1 MEPDKLLIV
10 AHPDD
15 ETLWGGANL
24 LSEPGWLVVVSTHQY
39 NDERAAEFFRTMS
52 YANVT
57 QYKMYDT
64 DDIYTD
70 DPDEADE
77 LYDNSDFETG
87 LKELATKDWK
97 IVLTHNE
104 QGEYGHGHHK
114 KVHRMV
120 KSYFPQAVTFEIG
133 EPLSSALAEVK
144 RELMI
149 FYSQTQDIANKIH
162 DGNEHLLKPV
172 ERDHMFKEK
181 LYVQRV
187 KEVPKI
193 IHQIWFGNPLET
205 TSVRYNL
212 MKGVEEVAKRNGYV
226 YKLWTNPEMTAVN
239 LPLTW
244 NSIQESLEMG
254 KNYKQSRYAQIAD
267 LARYEILHRFGGVYL
282 DSLFDISDRFC
293 DYIDEHSKDV
303 DIIVANEDPC
313 GLECKSADSYYM
325 SNGFFACI
333 PGCVVLKRL
342 LHPET
347 LKYIDFESK
356 HINKE
361 TGPYFFRLGMKDG
374 DAIHVIDGEKIY
386 PFMTGDSDYREGIE
400 NPCVDANGNLTR
412 DCLDRLFPNSL
423 AVYQSGF
430 GGSWSW

>member
-24 LSEPGWLVVVSTHQY
+24 LTEPGWLVVVSTHQY
-39 NDERAAEFFRTMS
+39 DDERSAEFFRTMS

-70 DPDEADE
+70 DPNEADA
-77 LYDNSDFETG
+77 LYDNSDFEQG
-87 LKELATKDWK
+87 LRELATKEWK
-97 IVLTHNE
+97 LVLTHNE
-104 QGEYGHGHHK
+104 QGEYGHEHHK
-114 KVHRMV
+114 KVHRLV
-120 KSYFPQAVTFEIG
+120 KKYFPQTVTFQIA
-133 EPLSSALAEVK
+133 EPLPAALSQVK

-149 FYSQTQDIANKIH
+149 FYSKTQDITDKIFQ
-162 DGNEHLLKPV
+162 GNEHLLKPV

-181 LYVQRV
+181 LYVERK
-187 KEVPKI
+187 KEIPKI
-193 IHQIWFGNPLET
+193 IHQVWFGNPLDT

-212 MKGVEEVAKRNGYV
+212 MKSVEEVALRNGYV
-226 YKLWTNPEMTAVN
+226 YKLWTNNEMTPVN

-244 NSIQESLEMG
+244 NAIQTSLETG
-254 KNYKQSRYAQIAD
+254 KDVKQSRFAQVVD
-267 LARYEILHRFGGVYL
+267 LARYELLHRFGGVYL
-282 DSLFDISDRFC
+282 DSLFEISDTFC
-293 DYIDEHSKDV
+293 KYISEHTENDL
-303 DIIVANEDPC
+303 IVANEDPC
-313 GLECKSADSYYM
+313 GLECNSNGKYYM

-347 LKYIDFESK
+347 LKYIDFDSK
-356 HINKE
+356 YINRE

-374 DAIHVIDGEKIY
+374 DLIHVIDTEKIY
-386 PFMTGDSDYREGIE
+386 PFMIGDSEYRPGVK
-400 NPCVDANGNLTR
+400 NPCVDEDGRLSRN
-412 DCLDRLFPNSL
+412 CLERVFPDSL

>member
-39 NDERAAEFFRTMS
+39 DDERAAEFFRTMS

-64 DDIYTD
+64 DDVYTE

-87 LKELATKDWK
+87 LKELATKEWK

-104 QGEYGHGHHK
+104 QGEYGHEHHK

-120 KSYFPQAVTFEIG
+120 KNYFPQAVTFQIG
-133 EPLSSALAEVK
+133 EPLSPELAQVK

-149 FYSQTQDIANKIH
+149 FYSETQSIAETIFQ
-162 DGNEHLLKPV
+162 GEEQQLKPA
-172 ERDHMFKEK
+172 ERDHMFNEK
-181 LYVQRV
+181 LYVQRT
-187 KEVPKI
+187 KEIPKI
-193 IHQIWFGNPLET
+193 IHQIWFGNALDT

-212 MKGVEEVAKRNGYV
+212 MKGVEEVAKRNGYI

-254 KNYKQSRYAQIAD
+254 KAYKQSRYAQVAD

-293 DYIDEHSKDV
+293 EYIDANSSNV

-313 GLECKSADSYYM
+313 GLQCKGGDSYYM

-347 LKYIDFESK
+347 LKYVDFDSK
-356 HINKE
+356 YINKE

-386 PFMTGDSDYREGIE
+386 PFMTGVSDYREGIE
-400 NPCVDANGNLTR
+400 NPCVDADGHLTR
-412 DCLDRLFPNSL
+412 DCLDRMFPNSL